1 MDIKKLLATN
11 YYDVDDIV
19 SAVGMKRE
27 GNVIVPN
34 EIYSEEYFLKT
45 LKEYVEGE
53 VEFGKNPSYVLKSL
67 LTNYEDKAI
76 FLEML
81 REE

>member
-1 MDIKKLLATN
+1 MDIKKLLAAN

-27 GNVIVPN
+27 GNTIVPN
-34 EIYSEEYFLKT
+34 EIYSEEYFLDT
-45 LKEYVEGE
+45 LKEYVESE
-53 VEFGKNPSYVLKSL
+53 VEFGKNPSYVLRGL
-67 LTNYEDKAI
+67 FTNYEDKAI

-81 REE
+81 RAE

>member
-1 MDIKKLLATN
+1 MDIKKLLTAN
-11 YYDVDDIV
+11 HYDVDDIV

-34 EIYSEEYFLKT
+34 ETYSEEYFLKT

-53 VEFGKNPSYVLKSL
+53 VEFGKNPSYVLGGL
-67 LTNYEDKAI
+67 FTNYEDKAI
-76 FLEML
+76 FLELL

>member
-1 MDIKKLLATN
+1 MDIKVLLASN
-11 YYDVDDIV
+11 CCDINDIAEAIGMKKIGNAIV
-19 SAVGMKRE
+19 SHE
-27 GNVIVPN
+27 
-34 EIYSEEYFLKT
+34 EYSEEYFLDT
-45 LKEYVEGE
+45 LKEYIESD

-81 REE
+81 RGE

>member
-1 MDIKKLLATN
+1 MDIKALLASN
-11 YYDVDDIV
+11 YCDINDI
-19 SAVGMKRE
+19 AEAIGMKKI
-27 GNVIVPN
+27 GNAIVAHEEYP
-34 EIYSEEYFLKT
+34 EEYFLDT
-45 LKEYVEGE
+45 LKEYIESD